1 MKPKDFKVVFMGTPD
16 FAVAS
21 LDAIVKAGFDVVGV
35 ITSTDKPAG
44 RGKKIKFSAVK
55 EYALQCGLKI
65 LQPPNLKNLEFN
77 QELKSL
83 KADLFSVVAFRMLP
97 EMVWQMPEYGTINL
111 HGSLLPQYRG
121 AAPIN
126 WAVMNGEKKTGA
138 TTFFI
143 QQQIDTGNIINS
155 IEIPISENMTAGEL
169 HDEMMILGATCLVET
184 IHQIQQGE
192 TKGKPQPEGNKLN
205 PAPKIYRETCEI
217 NWKLTKSKVHDH
229 IRGLSPFP
237 GAWTTLNDDKKT
249 GFKISKSKI
258 SDLKSLAIPGTIK
271 IHNKELLVAS
281 TDGFIEVLELQMQ
294 GKKRMEAKS
303 LLNGYTFEDGAAFE
317 LISLD

>member
-1 MKPKDFKVVFMGTPD
+1 MKPKDFKIVFMGTPD

-55 EYALQCGLKI
+55 EYALQCGLNI
-65 LQPPNLKNLEFN
+65 LQPPNLKNPEFN

-83 KADLFSVVAFRMLP
+83 NADLFAVVAFRMLP
-97 EMVWQMPEYGTINL
+97 DMVWQMPEHGTINL

-126 WAVMNGEKKTGA
+126 WAVIKGEKKTGA

-143 QQQIDTGNIINS
+143 QKEIDTGNIIDS

-169 HDEMMILGATCLVET
+169 HDEMMLLGAECLVET
-184 IHQIQQGE
+184 IHKIQSGE
-192 TKGKPQPEGNKLN
+192 ANGVPQPEETELK
-205 PAPKIYRETCEI
+205 PAPKIFRETCEI
-217 NWKLTKSKVHDH
+217 NWVLSKAEIHNH

-237 GAWTTLNDDKKT
+237 GSWTTLNDEKKT
-249 GFKISKSKI
+249 GFKISRSEV
-258 SDLKSLAIPGTIK
+258 SELKSLEKPGTIK
-271 IHNKELLVAS
+271 VHNKDLLVACS
-281 TDGFIEVLELQMQ
+281 DGFIKVLELQMQ
-294 GKKRMEAKS
+294 GKKRMDSRA
-303 LLNGYTFEDGAAFE
+303 LLNGYTFEEGAGF
-317 LISLD
+317 ITK

>member
-1 MKPKDFKVVFMGTPD
+1 MKPEDFKVVFMGTPD

-21 LDAIVKAGFDVVGV
+21 LDAIVKAGFNVVGV

-55 EYALQCGLKI
+55 EYALQCGLYI
-65 LQPPNLKNLEFN
+65 IQPPNLKNIEFN
-77 QELKSL
+77 RELKSL
-83 KADLFSVVAFRMLP
+83 EADLFSVVAFRMLP

-126 WAVMNGEKKTGA
+126 WAIVNGEKKTGA

-143 QQQIDTGNIINS
+143 QQKIDTGNIINS
-155 IEIPISENMTAGEL
+155 IEIPISKNMTAGEL
-169 HDEMMILGATCLVET
+169 HDEMMILGATCIVET

-192 TKGKPQPEGNKLN
+192 TKEKPQPEGNKLN

-217 NWKLTKSKVHDH
+217 DWKRTKAEVHNH

-237 GAWTTLNDDKKT
+237 CAWTTLNDDKKT

-258 SDLKSLAIPGTIK
+258 SDLNPLATPGTIQ
-271 IHNKELLVAS
+271 IHNKELLIAT
-281 TDGFIEVLELQMQ
+281 TDGFVEILELQMQ
-294 GKKRMEAKS
+294 GKKRMDAKS
-303 LLNGYTFEDGAAFE
+303 LLNGYTFKYGAKFE
-317 LISLD
+317 SIS